1 MISPT
6 DAAAFLP
13 PTFQIIT
20 GLSFALLL
28 LVRFFAAKSLKP
40 LWGKLIAFSVLFVAL
55 GSFLISQGTA
65 KDTLAGAAELL
76 TFGGAS
82 YFAAAMLV
90 TVGLFIAARRAD
102 GTGTP

>member
-13 PTFQIIT
+13 PTFQILT

-28 LVRFFAAKSLKP
+28 VIRFAAGKSLRS
-40 LWGKLIAFSVLFVAL
+40 LWGKLIAFAVIVVAL
-55 GSFLISQGTA
+55 GNYLMSVATA
-65 KDTLAGAAELL
+65 KDTLSAAAEFL
-76 TFGGAS
+76 TLGGIS
-82 YFAAAMLV
+82 YFVAAILV
-90 TVGLFIAARRAD
+90 TAGLFIAARRAD

>member
-1 MISPT
+1 MISSN

-28 LVRFFAAKSLKP
+28 VVRFFAAKSLKP

-55 GSFLISQGTA
+55 GSFLISQATA
-65 KDTLAGAAELL
+65 EDTLSGAAEFL
-76 TFGGAS
+76 TYGGIS
-82 YFAAAMLV
+82 YLVAAILV

>member
-28 LVRFFAAKSLKP
+28 VVRFFASKSLKP

-55 GSFLISQGTA
+55 GSFLISQATA
-65 KDTLAGAAELL
+65 KSTLAAAAEFL
-76 TFGGAS
+76 TYGGIS
-82 YFAAAMLV
+82 FFVAAILV
-90 TVGLFIAARRAD
+90 TTGLFIAARRAD
-102 GTGTP
+102 GTGTQ